1 MTQRAAFP
9 RRIDALTEVVAFTTA
24 AFERLDAPLELRRD
38 VDFVLEELFTNVVKY
53 GRGVAPVTIDI
64 AAVAGG
70 VEVTLTEPE
79 AERFDVTRPPTVDTT
94 LPAESRRPGGLGLHL
109 IPRVVDSVKY
119 DYSAAERCSRI
130 TFLKTTTSAPPDDA
144 AGHGEKTC

>member
-9 RRIDALTEVVAFTTA
+9 RRIDALTEVVVFTTA
-24 AFERLDAPLELRRD
+24 AFERLGAPLELRRD

-53 GRGVAPVTIDI
+53 GRGTAPVAIDI
-64 AAVAGG
+64 AAIADG

-79 AERFDVTRPPTVDTT
+79 AERFDVTRAPVVDTT

-109 IPRVVDSVKY
+109 IARFVDSVKY
-119 DYSAAERCSRI
+119 DYSESERCSRI
-130 TFLKTTTSAPPDDA
+130 TFRKTRPCLPPGDA
-144 AGHGEKTC
+144 AGHGGTTC

>member
-1 MTQRAAFP
+1 MESAAFP
-9 RRIDALTEVVAFTTA
+9 RRIDALTEVVAFITA

-119 DYSAAERCSRI
+119 DYSESERCSRI
-130 TFLKTTTSAPPDDA
+130 TFRKTRTCPPPGDA
-144 AGHGEKTC
+144 AGHGGTRC